1 MGALELHAIVKTRV
15 EVRQREHG
23 RRKRSESVG
32 DLLLPGAGAKPR
44 CDLAVG
50 VDLEEDPGGIASHSA
65 HDWTDD
71 DPRPAGLGR
80 AGLGGR
86 AHDAAHGRAPCVGTA
101 ARANRVTRA
110 R

>member
-1 MGALELHAIVKTRV
+1 MI
-15 EVRQREHG
+15 
-23 RRKRSESVG
+23 
-32 DLLLPGAGAKPR
+32 PGAKPR

-86 AHDAAHGRAPCVGTA
+86 AHDAAHPRTLCRHSGPRQPYVDRGL
-101 ARANRVTRA
+101 VTRA
-110 R
+110 VLRLIVQA